1 MENKKEI
8 ASIASKKYY
17 QKNKDKIKERMKNY
31 YETNKEKIISSWK
44 NEYYKKNAGKI
55 QKQRKLN
62 KLYKKGMITNKN
74 VNDIVKI
81 ERNIRVTF

>member
-1 MENKKEI
+1 MDKKEI

-31 YETNKEKIISSWK
+31 YETNKEKIISTWK
-44 NEYYKKNAGKI
+44 NEYYKKNAHKI

-62 KLYKKGMITNKN
+62 GLYKKGIINDKN
-74 VNDIVKI
+74 VNDTVKI
-81 ERNIRVTF
+81 ERNITVTL